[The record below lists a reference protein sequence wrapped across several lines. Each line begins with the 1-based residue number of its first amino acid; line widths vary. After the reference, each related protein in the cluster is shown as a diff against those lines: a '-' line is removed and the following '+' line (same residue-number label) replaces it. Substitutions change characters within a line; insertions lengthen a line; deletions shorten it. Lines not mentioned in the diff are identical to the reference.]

1 MNFLSHAIP
10 YFSDPLVAVCTAV
23 PDWLSVIDRRV
34 RARRRM
40 AEAVMDST
48 DADLR
53 QVAKGIL
60 NHIHDDRW
68 FHTTPAFVQTNLE
81 LAVSL
86 RDLLPNDRGFRPMF
100 VGHIVIEMLLDSIW
114 LREQPQLGEQY
125 YEMVE
130 AAPADLIQ
138 RCVNQITGKPTE
150 QLVPTIQRYS
160 EAKFLYD
167 YLQPEGMLLRLNQV
181 LRRVSLV
188 ELPDS
193 LIPWLQQAGELV
205 EFRRVRF
212 LTKPDGST
220 HFPTIP

>member
-10 YFSDPLVAVCTAV
+10 YLSEPLVAVCTAI
-23 PDWLSVIDRRV
+23 PDWLSVIDRRI
-34 RARRRM
+34 RARRAK
-40 AEAVMDST
+40 AEAVLDSA

-53 QVAKGIL
+53 KVATGIL

-86 RDLLPNDRGFRPMF
+86 RDRLPGDRGFRPMF
-100 VGHIVIEMLLDSIW
+100 VGHIVIEMLLDSLW
-114 LREQPQLGEQY
+114 LRDQPALGEQY

-138 RCVNQITGKPTE
+138 RCVNQITGKPTDD
-150 QLVPTIQRYS
+150 LVPTIRRYC
-160 EAKFLYD
+160 ETKFLYD

-181 LRRVSLV
+181 MRRVSLA
-188 ELPDS
+188 ELPES
-193 LIPWLQQAGELV
+193 LIPWLQQASELV
-205 EFRRVRF
+205 EFRRARF

-220 HFPTIP
+220 SFPTIP